1 MSRNCKFDY
10 CAMRCNRTAAG
21 NSKAIRIY
29 LIIFGI
35 ISVIMFV
42 GLFNRSNKSSA
53 KWTDLK
59 INGQIKNF
67 VHIDKSIFIE
77 IDSLWIFVSY
87 NSYYE
92 KNNPNDCE
100 FIKNK
105 GERYYSINCENN
117 LSDITL
123 SSKGGIVDDKIWL
136 RRIDV
141 ALKKKKRQTNK

>member
-1 MSRNCKFDY
+1 MNK
-10 CAMRCNRTAAG
+10 
-21 NSKAIRIY
+21 KAIRIY
-29 LIIFGI
+29 LIISGI
-35 ISVIMFV
+35 IGVIMFV

-53 KWTDLK
+53 KWMDLE

-67 VHIDKSIFIE
+67 VHIGKSIFIK
-77 IDSLWIFVSY
+77 IDSFYLEVLY
-87 NSYYE
+87 NPYFE
-92 KNNPNDCE
+92 KNNPIGCN
-100 FIKNK
+100 FIKIK

-141 ALKKKKRQTNK
+141 ALKKKERQTNK